1 MTIVELIREDQ
12 DNEATIGRLYV
23 EGVEVCYTLEEP
35 WRDNKPDISCIPEGI
50 YPLELEFSPS
60 KGCRLWTIKNVP
72 GRKYV
77 RIHIGN
83 TVDDTE
89 GCPLT
94 GTRPGKL
101 NGKKAVLASTPAF
114 HKFMAA
120 MKGATEAEIY
130 VRNK

>member
-1 MTIVELIREDQ
+1 MTIVELIRKDQ
-12 DNEATIGRLYV
+12 DSESTIGRLYV

-35 WRDNKPDISCIPEGI
+35 WRNNEPDVSCIPEGI
-50 YPLELEFSPS
+50 YPLELEYSPS
-60 KGCRLWTIKNVP
+60 KGCKLWTIKNVP

-94 GTRPGKL
+94 GTKPGTL
-101 NGKKAVLASTPAF
+101 EGKKAVLGSTPAF
-114 HKFMAA
+114 
-120 MKGATEAEIY
+120 
-130 VRNK
+130 NK